1 MRKTLIGGLTI
12 AVLAGMGGLRAA
24 DLWRARGERLAAAEQ
39 RAANLTIILSEYLSE
54 AFAAGDAA
62 LRQLALHSQR
72 VGGPS
77 APERDWLP
85 SLASARAGIAGIG
98 SISVIDRNGI
108 IRHSTRRDILGQ
120 SRADTYISREAL
132 NASGDDLI
140 VGNPFKAVVEPF
152 SLLIPIA
159 RRLTDAEGAVNGA
172 VVAAFIPAELRNF
185 FQSLNVGAGTV
196 WVFHPDGTVLFREPS
211 AADAIGERALDNPV
225 FAAGTEHRIG
235 VVRAPIARAGPEM
248 LTAYRVS
255 DAPRLMTAVSLDRDE
270 VLAEWRTE
278 AIGVAWVFAGASI
291 LLGATLL
298 GLFRQID
305 ANASAEREL
314 AQARELEAERL
325 REANERLALTL
336 EREKHTRREAET
348 ASALKD
354 QFLMTVSHELRTP
367 LTAIAGWARLLVD
380 GMVSD
385 ARRQAAL
392 ESIERNAQTQTRLIE
407 DLLDVSAIMA
417 GKLSLNLRSVNVAD
431 TVTTALDSVRNAAE
445 AKRVELEVSL
455 DAGAGCVQ
463 GDPERLEQI
472 VWNLASNAVKFTPAG
487 GRVDV
492 SLVPR
497 DGHVELGV
505 RDTGIGIAP
514 EFLPHVFDYF
524 RQGDSSPSRRHG
536 GLGLGLAI
544 VKSLVE
550 LHGGSVTAESA
561 GENQGAT
568 FTVRLP
574 APVRRLA

>member
-235 VVRAPIARAGPEM
+235 VVRAPIAPAGPEM

-445 AKRVELEVSL
+445 AKRVELEASL